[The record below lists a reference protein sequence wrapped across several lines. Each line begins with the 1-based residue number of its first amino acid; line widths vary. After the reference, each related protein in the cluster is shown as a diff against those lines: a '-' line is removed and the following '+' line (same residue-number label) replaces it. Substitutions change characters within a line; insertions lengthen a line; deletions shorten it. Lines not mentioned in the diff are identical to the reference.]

1 MKAIPLSRLA
11 LALLLTAPAA
21 SLACDCGK
29 SAKPASS
36 LTTLS
41 TDAKPSEKPAPRKHP
56 LKGIVTDL
64 LPADS
69 ALMVKHEEIPGVM
82 KAMTMMLTV
91 DPAVLSRVKKNDAI
105 TALLYRDA
113 EGIWRLDDVK
123 VITPLVL
130 RPHT

>member
-1 MKAIPLSRLA
+1 MKSTTLLRLTLLA
-11 LALLLTAPAA
+11 LSLAAAPIATF
-21 SLACDCGK
+21 ACDCGK

-36 LTTLS
+36 LTALTA
-41 TDAKPSEKPAPRKHP
+41 DAKPADKSAPKKHP
-56 LKGIVTDL
+56 LKGIVTAL

-91 DPAVLSRVKKNDAI
+91 DPSVLDRVKKGDAI

-113 EGIWRLDDVK
+113 EGTWRLDDVK
-123 VITPLVL
+123 VITPT
-130 RPHT
+130 P